1 MSPVR
6 SVIALTAPLLLLTA
20 CPDAS
25 SEYEAFKDRYA
36 DLEKEAGPTCDV
48 PTPCAA
54 VPAPGEVD
62 GQYFFA
68 FAASLEKSKPIVFLA
83 TITSKASAAGGTEM
97 KWELQGL
104 DWSDRKTPVGP
115 PLVLD
120 ALAID
125 AEGNI
130 DADLVP
136 LDVVGEANPFSHTP
150 ITADVSSLRGQFCAG
165 QTFFYGEFDGIV
177 TKPIELSVD
186 GSSWTLTKVT
196 GPADYP
202 EPPPT
207 DCQKTPA
214 APVGTWQ

>member
-1 MSPVR
+1 MPFVR
-6 SVIALTAPLLLLTA
+6 SLIALSVPLVLLTG

-36 DLEKEAGPTCDV
+36 DLEKEAGPTCDT
-48 PTPCAA
+48 PAPCAA
-54 VPAPGEVD
+54 VPQPGEID

-68 FAASLEKSKPIVFLA
+68 FAASLEKLKPIVFLA
-83 TITSKASAAGGTEM
+83 TITSKAGPSGTAM
-97 KWELQGL
+97 DWSLQGL
-104 DWSDRKTPVGP
+104 HWNDRKTPVGP
-115 PLVLD
+115 
-120 ALAID
+120 ALELKDIAID
-125 AEGNI
+125 AEGYI
-130 DADLVP
+130 DADLAP
-136 LDVVGEANPFSHTP
+136 LDVDKDANPFSHSP

-165 QTFFYGEFDGIV
+165 QTFFYGEFDGLV

-202 EPPPT
+202 EPPPV

-214 APVGTWQ
+214 LPVGTWQ

>member
-1 MSPVR
+1 MPSVR
-6 SVIALTAPLLLLTA
+6 SLIALTVPMMLLTG

-25 SEYEAFKDRYA
+25 SEYEAFKGRYA
-36 DLEKEAGPTCDV
+36 DLNKEACPTCDV
-48 PTPCAA
+48 PAPCTA
-54 VPAPGEVD
+54 VPQPGDLD

-68 FAASLEKSKPIVFLA
+68 FAASLEKLKPIVFLA
-83 TITSKASAAGGTEM
+83 TITSKAGASGTEM

-104 DWSDRKTPVGP
+104 NWSDRKTPVGP

-130 DADLVP
+130 DADLAP

-165 QTFFYGEFDGIV
+165 QTFFHGSFDGIV

-186 GSSWTLTKVT
+186 CSSWTLTKVT

-202 EPPPT
+202 EPPPV
-207 DCQKTPA
+207 DCKKTPA
-214 APVGTWQ
+214 MPVGTWQ